1 MLGIAKVAVSKGEIL
16 QTPFSDAEALDEL
29 GLSRLHRQRLQE
41 AFDLIDTDH
50 SGEIMSDELG
60 TFLAMQGEDLSE
72 EDLED
77 IIHQIDHDGASKLD
91 FSDFARLMKDEDLS
105 NMATFDIAAKF
116 TNIAKSASV
125 TVMSRDPLWKQHQML
140 DGGSLFGGGQ
150 GLRMKLAMFVDGQMA
165 QAVLLG
171 LIAID
176 VVCVIVEVVLFWT
189 MCPCGDYPED
199 VDGYDS
205 AYSSYGSGSS
215 SSSSYSSSPYS
226 SSYSA
231 YSASA
236 QSGGSSSHGLQRRL
250 RGAASS
256 SNAVAK
262 LDILLGGSFGSVS
275 SGLGGSSVAEDAEAH
290 RALKAAE
297 GQCHKGDIVYSD
309 IQYEWHEWLHWISVG
324 ICCILALQIFV
335 LMLCYRLEF
344 FKVCSFGLLLNVN
357 YCIVNLFP
365 QHFFIH
371 C

>member
-1 MLGIAKVAVSKGEIL
+1 MLGIAKVAISKGEIL
-16 QTPFSDAEALDEL
+16 QTPFSDVETLDEL

-91 FSDFARLMKDEDLS
+91 FSDFAQLMKDEDLS

-150 GLRMKLAMFVDGQMA
+150 GLRMKLAMLVDGQLA

-215 SSSSYSSSPYS
+215 YSSTYSSSPYS

-231 YSASA
+231 YSAGA
-236 QSGGSSSHGLQRRL
+236 QSSSSASSHGRQRQL
-250 RGAASS
+250 RGAAGSI
-256 SNAVAK
+256 V
-262 LDILLGGSFGSVS
+262 LDRLGTFLGGSIGSIK
-275 SGLGGSSVAEDAEAH
+275 SGLSAPAAWTEETANFVATSDSPGEVEAH
-290 RALKAAE
+290 RSLKAAE

-324 ICCILALQIFV
+324 ICCILALQILV

-344 FKVCSFGLLLNVN
+344 FKVCSSD
-357 YCIVNLFP
+357 
-365 QHFFIH
+365 FI
-371 C
+371 